1 MKTIKLVLLLS
12 IPILISCNN
21 VRFESPMPMDTAN
34 ISTFN
39 KQLIGNY
46 YVTDSMLDDSS
57 YNEHYFPEIYKTK
70 DSVKTGVFNIDIS
83 KNTIRYTTIEKS
95 YYDVTKLNMSNINT
109 ATVGVEGKSI
119 VTKKT
124 FGNYILIEKTDTAEL
139 VNIATKDILRAKDK
153 CYYVNIQDDKDWLT
167 VQLIPKKKG
176 VLIVNMLKAD
186 ELDNLPKNFEVTQ
199 ESKSGFSSDAFIE
212 DMNNEK
218 FDYLVKHDYFK
229 HMVTIKKY

>member
-1 MKTIKLVLLLS
+1 MKNIKLILLLS

-21 VRFESPMPMDTAN
+21 VHFESPMPMNTDN
-34 ISTFN
+34 IDHFS
-39 KQLIGNY
+39 KQLVGNY

-57 YNEHYFPEIYKTK
+57 YNEYYFPEIYKTK

-95 YYDVTKLNMSNINT
+95 YYDVTKINMSKINI
-109 ATVGVEGKSI
+109 AAVGVEGKSI

-124 FGNYILIEKTDTAEL
+124 FGNYILIEKTDTAEV
-139 VNIATKDILRAKDK
+139 VNIATKDILRKKDK
-153 CYYVNIQDDKDWLT
+153 CYYVNIKDDEDWLV

-176 VLIVNMLKAD
+176 VVVVNMLNAD
-186 ELDNLPKNFEVTQ
+186 ELDNLPKNFEVTE
-199 ESKSGFSSDAFIE
+199 ESKGGFSSGAFIE
-212 DMNNEK
+212 DMDNEK

-229 HMVTIKKY
+229 HMVTIQKY